1 MPLHEKQM
9 GQNGQKPERCAIS
22 GKPLAPEDVYIG
34 VNGVE
39 IGVKGY
45 LYAHLSPELKAQLK
59 AEWAKDV
66 SELPKSAPAKSSAAV
81 RPTADQPKG
90 E

>member
-1 MPLHEKQM
+1 MALHEKQI
-9 GQNGQKPERCAIS
+9 GRGSKPETCALS

-34 VNGVE
+34 VSGVE

-45 LYAHLSPELKAQLK
+45 LYTHLSPELKAQLK

-66 SELPKSAPAKSSAAV
+66 SDLAKSVPAKSNAAA
-81 RPTADQPKG
+81 RPSADQPKG